1 MFYRRDIIKGTVC
14 SIVALG
20 AVAAGF
26 VATGAFAQGYPSSP
40 VRLISPWPAGGPADA
55 IGQPLADRLSQA
67 LGQPVVFEHHPGSNG
82 TIATNLVA
90 NAKPDGYTLLLSH
103 AGPTAISPAVQD
115 TLQYD
120 SVEDFAHI
128 VRVAEGPVL
137 FAARGDLPID
147 SIPELIEYAKEN
159 PGDLTYGSVGIGST
173 VHLAGELF
181 KLEAG
186 IDLLHVP
193 YTGFAPNVADIL
205 GGRIDLTILGI
216 GPLLPHIESG
226 DIKPLAVS
234 TGERSTLLPDVPGMA
249 DALPGYDVS
258 TWYGLAAPSGTPD
271 DIINLLA
278 STVDEIFQDEKLSA
292 RIQTGSGMA
301 TVTGDSPAAHSQRIK
316 EEIEQ
321 WRRVVEEAGI
331 VAE

>member
-1 MFYRRDIIKGTVC
+1 M
-14 SIVALG
+14 
-20 AVAAGF
+20 
-26 VATGAFAQGYPSSP
+26 
-40 VRLISPWPAGGPADA
+40 
-55 IGQPLADRLSQA
+55 
-67 LGQPVVFEHHPGSNG
+67 
-82 TIATNLVA
+82 
-90 NAKPDGYTLLLSH
+90 
-103 AGPTAISPAVQD
+103 
-115 TLQYD
+115 
-120 SVEDFAHI
+120 
-128 VRVAEGPVL
+128 
-137 FAARGDLPID
+137 
-147 SIPELIEYAKEN
+147 
-159 PGDLTYGSVGIGST
+159 GIGST

-301 TVTGDSPAAHSQRIK
+301 TVTGDSPAAHSQRN
-316 EEIEQ
+316 Q
-321 WRRVVEEAGI
+321 RGDRTMASSS
-331 VAE
+331 